1 MKNIGK
7 IIKGLFLILTT
18 CIYIVSVKAQTTS
31 IGETSDL
38 KGINITK
45 NVTNATSDVNVTF
58 YYNISEVRD
67 ENPEG
72 IDGINESFSIV
83 FDNVKPNFGHVAQAI
98 DMLDLSS
105 LTFSKVGDYYLKIC
119 EIRSS
124 NETVYPHEDKCYY
137 PLVMVRNELNNNT
150 PTGNLVATLLSSVW
164 DGENKTDAVFETRTM
179 SFITVNKKVTGDMSD
194 KEEYFK
200 FKITIDSD
208 DLENIVI
215 KNQDPVIIYN
225 GEEVITSS
233 TYDSNNDNYIYLKH
247 NQSITI
253 GEDDNYQIPSGLSY
267 TIEELDSE
275 NYQTY
280 INESTTDNKL
290 LEVDMLSNIE
300 NENVN
305 TFVNNYESVTFT
317 GVVSNIAPYLILL
330 LIGIVLFVITR
341 KKYEKE

>member
-58 YYNISEVRD
+58 YYNVSEVRD

-98 DMLDLSS
+98 EMLDLSS

-119 EIRSS
+119 EIGSS
-124 NETVYPHEDKCYY
+124 NETIYPHEDKCYY

-150 PTGNLVATLLSSVW
+150 C
-164 DGENKTDAVFETRTM
+164 
-179 SFITVNKKVTGDMSD
+179 II
-194 KEEYFK
+194 
-200 FKITIDSD
+200 KI
-208 DLENIVI
+208 
-215 KNQDPVIIYN
+215 
-225 GEEVITSS
+225 
-233 TYDSNNDNYIYLKH
+233 
-247 NQSITI
+247 
-253 GEDDNYQIPSGLSY
+253 
-267 TIEELDSE
+267 
-275 NYQTY
+275 
-280 INESTTDNKL
+280 
-290 LEVDMLSNIE
+290 
-300 NENVN
+300 
-305 TFVNNYESVTFT
+305 
-317 GVVSNIAPYLILL
+317 
-330 LIGIVLFVITR
+330 
-341 KKYEKE
+341 